1 MSITYGAAGNQALNQ
16 LNNLPFDNIIG
27 GPLNAAINAQAQAAE
42 TTVDFIQRVGMQEVN
57 GEKEAI
63 NVQFVYEDSSGQS
76 RRITVPILAI
86 VPIPFI
92 VIDAVNIA
100 FKAKITASTHATSSQ
115 SKSSSG
121 YIAGS
126 AGYRGRRFRAS
137 LSAGYSA
144 KKDSKASQESK
155 YAVEYTMDVQVNAS
169 QAGLPAGM
177 EAVLGFLQQGTHEL
191 PVTLQAKVNG
201 LIENYT
207 IPAGENPAFASAPSF
222 YLIVND
228 ANNQPIKGLN
238 ASTVTIQSAN
248 GFLKM
253 AEVHDPLVAGDGI
266 FDGSDTDDGVYK
278 LILGVGDSFPE
289 ALSVGDEL
297 VEEISI
303 TVTTDNDVAT
313 LTRPIT
319 LRVV

>member
-1 MSITYGAAGNQALNQ
+1 MGPSYGAAGSQALSQ

-27 GPLNAAINAQAQAAE
+27 GPLNAAIQAQAQAAE

-63 NVQFVYEDSSGQS
+63 NVQFVYEDSTGQS

-92 VIDAVNIA
+92 IIDNVNIA
-100 FKAKITASTHATSSQ
+100 FKAKITASTHAQSSSAQ
-115 SKSSSG
+115 SSSG
-121 YIAGS
+121 YINGS
-126 AGYRGRRFRAS
+126 VGYRGSRFRAS
-137 LSAGYSA
+137 LNAGYSA

-155 YAVEYTMDVQVNAS
+155 YSVEYTMDVQVNAS

-201 LIENYT
+201 LGRNYGLKKT
-207 IPAGENPAFASAPSF
+207 GSTFAFNTANPAPNF
-222 YLIVND
+222 YLILND
-228 ANNQPIKGLN
+228 ANNQPVLIN
-238 ASTVTIQSAN
+238 DATITISSAN
-248 GFLKM
+248 GYLT
-253 AEVHDPLVAGDGI
+253 AEAADVVDGTDTNDGI
-266 FDGSDTDDGVYK
+266 ASVTMKIGTLPSSA
-278 LILGVGDSFPE
+278 I
-289 ALSVGDEL
+289 VGDEL
-297 VEEISI
+297 IDEVTI
-303 TVTTDNDVAT
+303 TVDYNGDIAT
-313 LTRPIT
+313 LSRPVN

>member
-1 MSITYGAAGNQALNQ
+1 MPTYGAAGSQALNQ
-16 LNNLPFDNIIG
+16 LSNLPFENIIG

-92 VIDAVNIA
+92 VIDGINIA
-100 FKAKITASTHATSSQ
+100 FKAKITASTHSQ
-115 SKSSSG
+115 SSSSKASSG
-121 YIAGS
+121 YINGS

-137 LSAGYSA
+137 LNAGYSA
-144 KKDSKASQESK
+144 KKDSKASQDSK
-155 YAVEYTMDVQVNAS
+155 YSVEYTMDVQVNAS

-201 LIENYT
+201 LVENYSLPKDKKFVT
-207 IPAGENPAFASAPSF
+207 APSF

-228 ANNQPIKGLN
+228 ANNLP
-238 ASTVTIQSAN
+238 VTALDESKIQIQSAN
-248 GFLKM
+248 GFVKM
-253 AEVHDPLVAGDGI
+253 AEISDPSVASDGI
-266 FDGSDTDDGVYK
+266 FDGVDMDDGVYK
-278 LILGVGDSFPE
+278 INLIAGDDLPQDLAE
-289 ALSVGDEL
+289 GDEF
-297 VEEISI
+297 VDEISI
-303 TVTTDNDVAT
+303 TVTTGTDVST
-313 LTRPIT
+313 LTRPIN
-319 LRVV
+319 LRIVPV

>member
-1 MSITYGAAGNQALNQ
+1 MIGFAAAGNQALNQ

-42 TTVDFIQRVGMQEVN
+42 TTVDFIQRVGMREVN

-63 NVQFVYEDSSGQS
+63 NVQFVYEDSSGQA

-92 VIDAVNIA
+92 VIDNVSIA

-115 SKSSSG
+115 SRSSSG

-191 PVTLQAKVNG
+191 PLDVNPGDEIVDELSIVVT
-201 LIENYT
+201 
-207 IPAGENPAFASAPSF
+207 
-222 YLIVND
+222 
-228 ANNQPIKGLN
+228 
-238 ASTVTIQSAN
+238 AN
-248 GFLKM
+248 G
-253 AEVHDPLVAGDGI
+253 EVV
-266 FDGSDTDDGVYK
+266 
-278 LILGVGDSFPE
+278 
-289 ALSVGDEL
+289 
-297 VEEISI
+297 
-303 TVTTDNDVAT
+303 T
-313 LTRPIT
+313 LTRPIN
-319 LRVV
+319 LRIVP

>member
-1 MSITYGAAGNQALNQ
+1 MVPYGAAGNQALNQ

-63 NVQFVYEDSSGQS
+63 NVQFVYEDSSGQA

-92 VIDAVNIA
+92 VIDNVNIA
-100 FKAKITASTHATSSQ
+100 FKAKITASTHAASSQ
-115 SKSSSG
+115 AKSSSG
-121 YIAGS
+121 YIRGS
-126 AGYRGRRFRAS
+126 AGYRGSRFRAS

-191 PVTLQAKVNG
+191 PVTLQAKVIG
-201 LIENYT
+201 LSENYT
-207 IPAGENPAFASAPSF
+207 VTSGSSPALSAPLTF
-222 YLIVND
+222 NLVVND
-228 ANNQPIKGLN
+228 ANDQPVPDLDGAK
-238 ASTVTIQSAN
+238 VTNESSN

-253 AEVHDPLVAGDGI
+253 ADVNDPPQAGDGI
-266 FDGSDTDDGVYK
+266 FDGQDTDDGVYQ
-278 LILGVGDSFPE
+278 ITVIAGDSFP
-289 ALSVGDEL
+289 ASLAAGDEL
-297 VEEISI
+297 LDQI
-303 TVTTDNDVAT
+303 TVTVTTQNDVAT
-313 LTRPIT
+313 LSRPIS
-319 LRVV
+319 LRAV

>member
-1 MSITYGAAGNQALNQ
+1 MIGFAAAGNQALNQ

-42 TTVDFIQRVGMQEVN
+42 TTVDFIQRVGMREVN

-63 NVQFVYEDSSGQS
+63 NVQFVYEDSSGQA

-92 VIDAVNIA
+92 VIDNVSIA

-121 YIAGS
+121 YIRGS

-191 PVTLQAKVNG
+191 PVTLQAKAIG
-201 LIENYT
+201 LSENYT
-207 IPAGENPAFASAPSF
+207 ITSGSSPALSSPLTFN
-222 YLIVND
+222 LVVND
-228 ANNQPIKGLN
+228 ANDQPVIGLDETKV
-238 ASTVTIQSAN
+238 AIESAN

-253 AEVHDPLVAGDGI
+253 APVSDPRKADDGI
-266 FDGSDTDDGVYK
+266 FDGLDTDDGVYQMT
-278 LILGVGDSFPE
+278 LIAGDSFPTSL
-289 ALSVGDEL
+289 AAGDEL
-297 VEEISI
+297 LDQI
-303 TVTTDNDVAT
+303 TIAVTTDNDVAT
-313 LTRPIT
+313 LSRSIS
-319 LRVV
+319 LRAV

>member
-1 MSITYGAAGNQALNQ
+1 MINFGAAGNQALNQ

-42 TTVDFIQRVGMQEVN
+42 TTVDFIQRVGMREIN

-92 VIDAVNIA
+92 TIDNVNIA
-100 FKAKITASTHATSSQ
+100 FKAKITASTHAESS
-115 SKSSSG
+115 SAKSSSG
-121 YIAGS
+121 YVNLS
-126 AGYRGRRFRAS
+126 AGYKGTRFRAS
-137 LSAGYSA
+137 LNAGYSA

-155 YAVEYTMDVQVNAS
+155 YSVEYTMDVQVNAS

-201 LIENYT
+201 LVENYT
-207 IPAGENPAFASAPSF
+207 LPVGGFASGGAPSF

-228 ANNQPIKGLN
+228 ANNIPTTNL
-238 ASTVTIQSAN
+238 ARDTHVTVESAN
-248 GFLKM
+248 GFLKL
-253 AEVHDPLVAGDGI
+253 ADGQPG
-266 FDGSDTDDGVYK
+266 FDDGNDTADGVYK
-278 LILGVGDSFPE
+278 ITLATD
-289 ALSVGDEL
+289 ALPSSPTIAAGDEL
-297 VEEISI
+297 IDEISI
-303 TVTTDNDVAT
+303 TVTTPGGDVAV
-313 LTRPIT
+313 LKRPIN
-319 LRVV
+319 LRVVP

>member
-1 MSITYGAAGNQALNQ
+1 MVQFAAAGNQALNQ

-63 NVQFVYEDSSGQS
+63 NVQFVYEDSSGQA

-92 VIDAVNIA
+92 VIDNINIA

-121 YIAGS
+121 YIRGS

-144 KKDSKASQESK
+144 KKDSKASQDSK

-177 EAVLGFLQQGTHEL
+177 EAVLGFLQQGTHEQ
-191 PVTLQAKVNG
+191 PVATQVKITGMVDT
-201 LIENYT
+201 YT
-207 IPAGENPAFASAPSF
+207 IPQAGTFATVPSF
-222 YLIVND
+222 YLIANDSNDQPILGLNNQKVIIESVND
-228 ANNQPIKGLN
+228 Y
-238 ASTVTIQSAN
+238 
-248 GFLKM
+248 FKM
-253 AEVHDPLVAGDGI
+253 AEVPDPADPQSSDGI
-266 FDGSDTDDGVYK
+266 YDEPDTNDGVYK
-278 LILGVGDSFPE
+278 INLAKGTSFPSTLE
-289 ALSVGDEL
+289 EGQELLDEIL
-297 VEEISI
+297 IKVI
-303 TVTTDNDVAT
+303 TNDDVVTM
-313 LTRPIT
+313 TRPISLLVT
-319 LRVV
+319 A

>member
-1 MSITYGAAGNQALNQ
+1 MPNYGAAGSQALNQ

-92 VIDAVNIA
+92 VIDGINIA
-100 FKAKITASTHATSSQ
+100 FKAKITASTHAQSSS

-121 YIAGS
+121 YINGS

-137 LSAGYSA
+137 LNAGYSA
-144 KKDSKASQESK
+144 KKDSKASQDSK
-155 YAVEYTMDVQVNAS
+155 YSVEYTMDVQVNAS

-201 LIENYT
+201 LVENYSL
-207 IPAGENPAFASAPSF
+207 PAGGTFATAPSF

-228 ANNQPIKGLN
+228 ANNQPIKGLT
-238 ASTVTIQSAN
+238 ATEVQIESSN
-248 GFLKM
+248 GFIQL
-253 AEVHDPLVAGDGI
+253 AASGGFVDGDA
-266 FDGSDTDDGVYK
+266 DDGVYK
-278 LILGVGDSFPE
+278 ITLELGTLPASP
-289 ALSVGDEL
+289 APAAGDEL
-297 VEEISI
+297 IDELSI
-303 TVTTDNDVAT
+303 TVNANGDVAS
-313 LTRPIT
+313 LSRPIN
-319 LRVV
+319 LRIVA